1 MAMRIYSVIGAR
13 PQFVKAAVVSRA
25 LAQHSNVVERLVHT
39 GQHYDPIMSDI
50 FFTELGLPA
59 PHVNLGIGSGP
70 HGAQT
75 GRMLEALESLFTAE
89 KPDRVL
95 IYGDTNSTLAAAL
108 TAAKLGIPVDHIEAG
123 LRSFNRAMPEEINRV
138 VADALSDMLF
148 APTATA
154 VGHLRHEGIP
164 EARIHRVGD
173 VMYDATLL
181 FGARADAAA
190 LTRLGLIPKTY
201 VLATIHRAENTD
213 DPDRL
218 RTLFGA
224 LQHVAADLPVILP
237 LHPRTRQRAAAL
249 GMLDGLPAGFRL
261 VEPVGYFDM
270 LALERDARVI
280 ATDSGGVQKGSNWLI
295 PAGTGWRRRTMLQTS
310 RRRSAPPPR
319 SIVPGWRIPMP
330 MATVTPLSTLRTA
343 SRGSRRED
351 PARHLP
357 VRALQHRGLGA
368 RRQDGQ
374 GVEGF
379 RP

>member
-1 MAMRIYSVIGAR
+1 MAIRIYSVIGAR

-25 LAQHSNVVERLVHT
+25 LARHTNVVERLVHT

-75 GRMLEALESLFTAE
+75 GRMLEALESLFIAE

-148 APTATA
+148 APTDTA

-164 EARIHRVGD
+164 DSRIHRVGD
-173 VMYDATLL
+173 VMYDATQL
-181 FGARADAAA
+181 FGSRADAAA
-190 LTRLGLIPKTY
+190 VTRLGLTPKTY

-218 RTLFGA
+218 RTLFNA
-224 LQHVAADLPVILP
+224 LQRVAAELPVILP
-237 LHPRTRQRAAAL
+237 LHPRTRQRASTL
-249 GMLDGLPAGFRL
+249 GLLDRLPDGFKL
-261 VEPVGYFDM
+261 TEPVGYFDM

-280 ATDSGGVQKGSNWLI
+280 ATDSGGVQKE
-295 PAGTGWRRRTMLQTS
+295 AFFHH
-310 RRRSAPPPR
+310 
-319 SIVPGWRIPMP
+319 VPC
-330 MATVTPLSTLRTA
+330 VTLRTETEWVELVDSGWNRLAPPDNAADVATAILAAASLNLAALAHPDSYGDGHAAEHIA
-343 SRGSRRED
+343 SRLASL
-351 PARHLP
+351 AS
-357 VRALQHRGLGA
+357 
-368 RRQDGQ
+368 
-374 GVEGF
+374 
-379 RP
+379 